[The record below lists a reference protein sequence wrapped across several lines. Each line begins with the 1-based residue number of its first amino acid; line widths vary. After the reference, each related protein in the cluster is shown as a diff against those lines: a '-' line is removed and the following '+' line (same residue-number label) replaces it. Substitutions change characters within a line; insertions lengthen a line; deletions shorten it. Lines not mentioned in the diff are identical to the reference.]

1 MRAHLNQWVSAA
13 GSWLEP
19 GVWARSQTDAPMPA
33 GGVLAIETSIDDSRF
48 VGVRCAFD
56 GQKVHVKVE
65 FITDTETAAWTEVER
80 VMTDH
85 AVNLAVTPSL
95 EIHLPPFTNKRFT
108 VVGYNELLKYT
119 GLVRT
124 MILEERVAHRGE
136 QILNEHCNRA
146 VLVKT
151 VQGAVLSSQKSPG
164 PIELTRCL
172 IWAAAMVSRP
182 ARSERPLLVVGSR

>member
-1 MRAHLNQWVSAA
+1 
-13 GSWLEP
+13 
-19 GVWARSQTDAPMPA
+19 
-33 GGVLAIETSIDDSRF
+33 LAIETSLDDSRF
-48 VGVRCAFD
+48 VGVRAAAD
-56 GQKVHVKVE
+56 GDQVHCQVE
-65 FITDTETAAWTEVER
+65 FVVGTEAEAWAEVQR

-85 AVNLAVTPSL
+85 AVMLAVTPSL

-108 VVGYNELLKYT
+108 IVGYNELLKYT

-124 MILEERVAHRGE
+124 MITEERVHHRGE
-136 QILNEHCNRA
+136 QILAEHVNRA

-172 IWAAAMVSRP
+172 VWAAAMVSRP
-182 ARSERPLLVVGSR
+182 TRAQRPLLVVGRG